1 MKGHWKQNM
10 FWAKHQANMY
20 VVCYWNIPS
29 QVLGSMILIPAGKH
43 YVDHKSVY
51 SNNNK
56 KVVYFVREQR
66 SVEKNAIAEADK
78 KIRLNRITT
87 AHQPR
92 DAAVKLQ

>member
-1 MKGHWKQNM
+1 M
-10 FWAKHQANMY
+10 
-20 VVCYWNIPS
+20 
-29 QVLGSMILIPAGKH
+29 
-43 YVDHKSVY
+43 DHKSVY

-92 DAAVKLQ
+92 DAAVKVQ